1 MEKDS
6 QGAIIELYELY
17 AELDAAER
25 ADANEALLEALRE
38 GDEDKRFDALA
49 IIDEFSLREAIPDL
63 RALSARLQFDFNHFA
78 QDRHFNN
85 GAYRNLESSWKK
97 QLDAGKDVYVLIKP
111 HYPEGS
117 LRPSSIEV
125 TWTIDG
131 KTGYMEFPN
140 PNQAK

>member
-1 MEKDS
+1 MSSDWRSVWEEVDRRHTMEKDS

-63 RALSARLQFDFNHFA
+63 RALSARLQFD
-78 QDRHFNN
+78 DSP
-85 GAYRNLESSWKK
+85 GAPFEMAKIGRILEKLK
-97 QLDAGKDVYVLIKP
+97 AAP
-111 HYPEGS
+111 
-117 LRPSSIEV
+117 
-125 TWTIDG
+125 
-131 KTGYMEFPN
+131 
-140 PNQAK
+140 